1 CSAPER
7 KSEMSIGLLLLRLV
21 VGLSFVAHG
30 TQKLWGWFGGGGL
43 EATSQFF
50 TMLGFPKGHR
60 HAFMAGLAE
69 AGGGLLLALGLLT
82 PLGTL
87 AIISVMLVA
96 TVTMHLPKGFFAQNG
111 GYEYPL
117 VMATSALAL
126 AFTGPGAYSLDWALG
141 IYRSGTTWAVGALVL
156 GLIGGAVSL
165 SERRKAP
172 EQAATTR

>member
-1 CSAPER
+1 
-7 KSEMSIGLLLLRLV
+7 MSIGLLLLRLV

-43 EATSQFF
+43 EGTAQFF
-50 TMLGFPKGHR
+50 TMLGFPSGKR

-69 AGGGLLLALGLLT
+69 GGGGALLTLGLLT

-96 TVTMHLPKGFFAQNG
+96 TITVHLPKGFFAQNG
-111 GYEYPL
+111 GYEFPL
-117 VMATSALAL
+117 VMAVAALTL

-141 IYRSGTTWAVGALVL
+141 IYASGTTWGVGALVL
-156 GLIGGAVSL
+156 GLIGGAVAL
-165 SERRKAP
+165 SERRKTP
-172 EQAATTR
+172 GQAAATR